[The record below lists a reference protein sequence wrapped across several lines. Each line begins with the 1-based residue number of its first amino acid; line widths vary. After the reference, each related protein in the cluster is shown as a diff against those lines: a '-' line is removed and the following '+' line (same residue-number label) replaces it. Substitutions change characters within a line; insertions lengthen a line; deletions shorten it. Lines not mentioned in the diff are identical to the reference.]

1 MRVDDPQ
8 GQRRGSGPNSG
19 GGSNSGGGPISAAD
33 VSPQPDI
40 QHAGA
45 SRTRAFVVLI
55 VTNLLGGV
63 GVAAS
68 VAVGALLVE
77 RVGGTSLAGIGQ
89 ALSVLGA
96 AVAAVPLASL
106 AASRGRRWSL
116 GVGYLVA
123 VSGAVVIIAGAIT
136 ANLLLL
142 LGGLALFG
150 FAQATN
156 LQSRYAATDT
166 VDPARRARAMSIVI
180 WATTIG
186 VVAGPNLTAPA
197 DAVGARFGL
206 PELAG
211 PFLFSAV
218 GFVLAGL
225 VVVLGYPRLAR
236 IDRTPKERRVGALA
250 ALRWAAG
257 DARART
263 GVVTVAGSHAVMVA
277 VMVMTPLHMTHS
289 GMGLEL
295 VGIVISLHTLGMYA
309 FSPIFG
315 WLADR
320 WGRRSTAWL
329 GAGILA
335 AALVLTF
342 VAGDSEGIT
351 LAALFL
357 LGLGW
362 SAGTIS
368 GSAMVA
374 ATEDVD
380 LRIALQGATD
390 ATLSYAGAG
399 AAALAGP
406 VFAAAA
412 FPGVG
417 TIGAVVLAVVVVVL
431 WMGRRQP
438 HPRPWG

>member
-1 MRVDDPQ
+1 M
-8 GQRRGSGPNSG
+8 
-19 GGSNSGGGPISAAD
+19 
-33 VSPQPDI
+33 
-40 QHAGA
+40 
-45 SRTRAFVVLI
+45 LI
-55 VTNLLGGV
+55 LTNLLGGV

-77 RVGGTSLAGIGQ
+77 RIGGTSLAGIGQ

-96 AVAAVPLASL
+96 AIAAVPLARL

-123 VSGAVVIIAGAIT
+123 VGGAVVILAGAV
-136 ANLLLL
+136 AQNLVLLL
-142 LGGLALFG
+142 LGLAMFG
-150 FAQATN
+150 CAQATN

-166 VDPARRARAMSIVI
+166 VEPARRGRAMSIVI

-206 PELAG
+206 PELSG

-218 GFVLAGL
+218 GFVLAGV
-225 VVVLGYPRLAR
+225 VVVLGYPRLPR
-236 IDRTPKERRVGALA
+236 VDQTPKDRRIGALA
-250 ALRWAAG
+250 VLRWAAG

-263 GVVTVAGSHAVMVA
+263 GVVTVAGSHGVMVA
-277 VMVMTPLHMTHS
+277 VMVMTPLHMTHA

-295 VGIVISLHTLGMYA
+295 VGLVISLHTLGMYA

-320 WGRRSTAWL
+320 WGTRPTAWL
-329 GAGILA
+329 GASILA
-335 AALVLTF
+335 VALVLTF
-342 VAGDSEGIT
+342 VAGDSEVIT
-351 LAALFL
+351 MAALFL

-374 ATEDVD
+374 ATEDPD
-380 LRIALQGATD
+380 RRIALQGATD
-390 ATLSYAGAG
+390 AALNYTGAG

-417 TIGAVVLAVVVVVL
+417 TIGAALLAVVVIVL
-431 WMGRRQP
+431 AAGNRTSHR
-438 HPRPWG
+438 